1 MTSKILGRLFMAT
14 MAWWVAALMG
24 SIDFLIIMWLNIAL
38 AVVYFVIMFVKK
50 ELAVARQ

>member
-1 MTSKILGRLFMAT
+1 MAT